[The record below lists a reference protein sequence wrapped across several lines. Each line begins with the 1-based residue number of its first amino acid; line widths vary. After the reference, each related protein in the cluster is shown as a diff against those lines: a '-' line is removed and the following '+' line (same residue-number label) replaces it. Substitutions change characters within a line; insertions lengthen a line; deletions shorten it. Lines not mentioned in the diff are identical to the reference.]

1 MSDKSCPIPET
12 FQSMFWNILYLTLI
26 FFLTFISRFIFSPLL
41 PTISSDLNISYGQA
55 GSIFLISSFGYF
67 FGSVLSGFISSKI
80 DHKGT
85 LTLSLF
91 GVSIALFACILVS
104 SLTTIRIAMLVLGVA
119 AGFNLPS
126 ITAIVT
132 AIVSRPDW
140 GKALS
145 LQQMAPPSSLIL
157 GPLLSVIVL
166 NWFSLSW
173 RYLIGGLAVV
183 VFLIALSLLKIAKV
197 GAFPGDAPKVSLAKF
212 ILSQRSFW
220 LLIVLFALGMG
231 GQVGI
236 YAMMPFYLVTD
247 RGMEPEAANTLVGVA
262 QISALFMTFVAGWI
276 TDKIGEKKA
285 IGIFLLCSGV
295 VTALLGYFS
304 GPWLTVMVF
313 LQPALIA
320 CYFPAGFSALSRIV
334 QPDYRSLATSWVTP
348 SAFVLGGGLL
358 PTALGYMGEMYSFGT
373 GISLTGILMIA
384 GFPLAF
390 FLKLIDKMEEGC

>member
-12 FQSMFWNILYLTLI
+12 FQSMFWSILYLTLI

-41 PTISSDLNISYGQA
+41 PTISDNLNISYAQA
-55 GSIFLISSFGYF
+55 GSIFLVGSFGYF
-67 FGSVLSGFISSKI
+67 FGSVLSGFISSRLN
-80 DHKGT
+80 HKGT

-91 GVSIALFACILVS
+91 AVSIALFACIS
-104 SLTTIRIAMLVLGVA
+104 ITSLTTIRLAMLVLGAA

-145 LQQMAPPSSLIL
+145 VQQMAPPSSLIL
-157 GPLLSVIVL
+157 GPLLTVFVL
-166 NWFSLSW
+166 QWFSW
-173 RYLIGGLAVV
+173 RFLMGGLAVF
-183 VFLIALSLLKIAKV
+183 VFLIALSLLIIARV
-197 GAFPGDAPKVSLAKF
+197 GDFPGDAPKVSLARF

-220 LLIVLFALGMG
+220 VLIILFALGMG
-231 GQVGI
+231 GQLGV
-236 YAMMPFYLVTD
+236 YSMMPLYLVKE
-247 RGMEPEAANTLVGVA
+247 RGLDAESANTLVGLSQV
-262 QISALFMTFVAGWI
+262 SALFMTFASGWI

-285 IGIFLLCSGV
+285 IAIFLFCSGSI
-295 VTALLGYFS
+295 TILLGVFS
-304 GPWLTVMVF
+304 GLWLKVMVF

-348 SAFVLGGGLL
+348 TAFVIGGGLMPAL
-358 PTALGYMGEMYSFGT
+358 LGYMGEVYSFGA
-373 GISLTGILMIA
+373 GISLTGILMIV

-390 FLKLIDKMEEGC
+390 LLKLIDKMEDGC